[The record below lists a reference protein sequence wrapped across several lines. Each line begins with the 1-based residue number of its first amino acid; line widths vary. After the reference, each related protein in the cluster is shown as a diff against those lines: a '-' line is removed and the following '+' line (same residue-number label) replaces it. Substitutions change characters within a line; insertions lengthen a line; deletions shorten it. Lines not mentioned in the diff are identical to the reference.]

1 MTPCEGKSDGSS
13 NPQDGSEM
21 MMMGNA
27 IEPKNEGD
35 SKSPGK
41 LNAWNVHPAARPQQ
55 QGETIPICMMSTT
68 CGSDDGGGGRK
79 RPWNPSLDSNPSKI
93 KKAKKRLNSLAERA
107 LAALADDGGG
117 ISGSDNEKEDV
128 TSQNNS
134 QYKKI
139 SHASLSDIS
148 DGCSDKWM
156 ENCGTDKQS
165 TIQLPEVTD
174 LTTGGEEDDDE
185 VVVPHHPL
193 SEYGDAL
200 SCFKGETT
208 EEDEDDNSIDTTLT
222 NNDGNEEEDDLKEA
236 MRRSLSEF
244 VERSRHKHLFH
255 ENEDGVIEIMDSSD
269 DDDESSDFD
278 VYTVAVAASSS
289 RTSTNRRKRRR
300 IDDGRSNLKAK
311 AELVNSSNNPHYS
324 LGIESTLTLPL
335 SALSPYKEG
344 DITTDITSPSGTRLS
359 SPVRLQIEGVAT
371 SPMSYKSPTKSNR
384 EDDDCKRAINLSL
397 DYATDDVRVPCRKLN
412 RHEFKVA
419 VDEFIKAQGGYEGIE
434 NGQMIKAGN
443 TNTMHKSCVVDGGG
457 QHQTGAEYGRYSI
470 SAMWRLLDVLE
481 GKEDIWQG
489 VNGRLEGLPGARITA
504 FLDIGHGI
512 GIQVLQAGLS
522 HGVPARGVEIMKGR
536 HLVAEA
542 LLWGVID
549 NLRDDPPDSSLV
561 ELLGRDFTGAII
573 RNAETNLRDEKLRE
587 FLLFTDKPI
596 EVQKGLVIYINN
608 AEDVFSSRANQ
619 NAKGNCLDFLL
630 AKLFANMKVGG
641 RMVTLTDI
649 SCYLT
654 GPGEAPGWFRRDVF
668 ESGTD
673 AVSWGIKNKSLP
685 IFVLTKLD
693 THWFCQSKMCPHIQ
707 QYNNP
712 AQSVVVNDSGEL
724 VEECA
729 FCEQQAKRCPRWRK
743 SLSNY

>member
-1 MTPCEGKSDGSS
+1 M
-13 NPQDGSEM
+13 NPQDGSE

-27 IEPKNEGD
+27 IEPKNEDD

-41 LNAWNVHPAARPQQ
+41 LNAWNVHPAAR

-68 CGSDDGGGGRK
+68 CGSDDKDGDGDRK

-93 KKAKKRLNSLAERA
+93 KKAKKRLSSLAERA
-107 LAALADDGGG
+107 LAALADDGG
-117 ISGSDNEKEDV
+117 EKEDV

-134 QYKKI
+134 QYKKN
-139 SHASLSDIS
+139 SRASLSDIS
-148 DGCSDKWM
+148 DGCSDKSM
-156 ENCGTDKQS
+156 DNCGTDKQS
-165 TIQLPEVTD
+165 TIELPEVTD

-193 SEYGDAL
+193 REYGDAL
-200 SCFKGETT
+200 SCFKGKTA

-222 NNDGNEEEDDLKEA
+222 NNDGNEEDDDLKEA

-255 ENEDGVIEIMDSSD
+255 ENEDGVIEIMDTSD
-269 DDDESSDFD
+269 EDDESSDFD
-278 VYTVAVAASSS
+278 VDTVAVAASSS

-300 IDDGRSNLKAK
+300 IDNFDGINSNAK
-311 AELVNSSNNPHYS
+311 ADDVNSNNDPYNS

-344 DITTDITSPSGTRLS
+344 DITTTSPSGTRLS

-384 EDDDCKRAINLSL
+384 EDDDYKRAINLSL
-397 DYATDDVRVPCRKLN
+397 DYATDDVMVPCRKLN

-419 VDEFIKAQGGYEGIE
+419 VDEFINAQGGYEGIE

-443 TNTMHKSCVVDGGG
+443 TNNMHKSCVVDGGG

-489 VNGRLEGLPGARITA
+489 VNGRLEGLPGATISA

-549 NLRDDPPDSSLV
+549 NLRDHPPDSSLV
-561 ELLGRDFTGAII
+561 ELLGKDFTGAIVP
-573 RNAETNLRDEKLRE
+573 NADTNLRDEELRE
-587 FLLFTDKPI
+587 FLLFTDKSI

-685 IFVLTKLD
+685 IFVLTKLN
-693 THWFCQSKMCPHIQ
+693 THWFCQNKMCPHIQ

-724 VEECA
+724 VEDCA
-729 FCEQQAKRCPRWRK
+729 FCEQQAKRCPRWRRPLK
-743 SLSNY
+743 PTTNDLRANPS

>member
-1 MTPCEGKSDGSS
+1 MARLLLSSAQENAKKAMQDDGKSDGSSS

-21 MMMGNA
+21 MMMMMMGNAA
-27 IEPKNEGD
+27 IEPRKEPRKEDD
-35 SKSPGK
+35 SKSPEK
-41 LNAWNVHPAARPQQ
+41 LNVWKTAEV
-55 QGETIPICMMSTT
+55 
-68 CGSDDGGGGRK
+68 DD
-79 RPWNPSLDSNPSKI
+79 
-93 KKAKKRLNSLAERA
+93 
-107 LAALADDGGG
+107 DD
-117 ISGSDNEKEDV
+117 D
-128 TSQNNS
+128 NNS
-134 QYKKI
+134 KFSSVI
-139 SHASLSDIS
+139 
-148 DGCSDKWM
+148 
-156 ENCGTDKQS
+156 
-165 TIQLPEVTD
+165 
-174 LTTGGEEDDDE
+174 DDDNGSQE
-185 VVVPHHPL
+185 V
-193 SEYGDAL
+193 
-200 SCFKGETT
+200 
-208 EEDEDDNSIDTTLT
+208 
-222 NNDGNEEEDDLKEA
+222 DDLKEA

-244 VERSRHKHLFH
+244 VDRSRHKHLFH
-255 ENEDGVIEIMDSSD
+255 ENEDGVIELMDSD

-278 VYTVAVAASSS
+278 VDNVAAAASSS
-289 RTSTNRRKRRR
+289 SNTVTNRRKRRR
-300 IDDGRSNLKAK
+300 VDDGGVDHCNVDGNNFKAK
-311 AELVNSSNNPHYS
+311 AEDVKSNNDPHIP
-324 LGIESTLTLPL
+324 LGIESTLTPPL

-344 DITTDITSPSGTRLS
+344 DVTTDILSPSKLS

-371 SPMSYKSPTKSNR
+371 TPMTYKSPTKSKR
-384 EDDDCKRAINLSL
+384 EDDDYKRAINLSL
-397 DYATDDVRVPCRKLN
+397 DYANDDVMVPCRRLS

-419 VDEFIKAQGGYEGIE
+419 VDEFINAQGGYEGIE

-443 TNTMHKSCVVDGGG
+443 TNNMHKSCVVDGGG

-470 SAMWRLLDVLE
+470 TAMWRLLDVLE

-489 VNGRLEGLPGARITA
+489 VNGCLDGLPGSPITA

-561 ELLGRDFTGAII
+561 ELLGKDFTGAIVP
-573 RNAETNLRDEKLRE
+573 NAETNLRDEQLRE

-596 EVQKGLVIYINN
+596 EVQRGLVIYINN

-693 THWFCQSKMCPHIQ
+693 IHWFCQNKMCPHIQ
-707 QYNNP
+707 QYNSP

-724 VEECA
+724 VEDCA

-743 SLSNY
+743 PLKPRH